1 MIGQLKGTVISK
13 DMESIILDVS
23 GVGYEVS
30 CPLTVLDQLPPSGM
44 SATLSIHTHV
54 RDDQITLFGFA
65 NVDERRLFRLLI
77 SISGVGPK
85 IGLACLSGLDANTLV
100 GAIGGGDIKTLT
112 TVPGLGKRTSER
124 IVLELREKVGGLAVA
139 ARQPNRILDDLE
151 SALKNLGY
159 KTKEVDQ
166 LCSDLASDSKDTN
179 FEGLLKEALK
189 RLRSK

>member
-44 SATLSIHTHV
+44 SATLSIYTHV

-85 IGLACLSGLDANTLV
+85 IGLACLSGLDASTLV

-124 IVLELREKVGGLAVA
+124 IVLELREKVGGLAVS

-166 LCSDLASDSKDTN
+166 LCADLASDSKDTN

>member
-1 MIGQLKGTVISK
+1 
-13 DMESIILDVS
+13 MESILLDVS

-30 CPLTVLDQLPPSGM
+30 CPLTVLDQLPPAGGT
-44 SATLSIHTHV
+44 AVVCIHTHV
-54 RDDQITLFGFA
+54 REDQITLFGFA
-65 NVDERRLFRLLI
+65 NLDERRLFRQLI

-85 IGLACLSGLDANTLV
+85 IGLACLSGLNASTLIA
-100 GAIGGGDIKTLT
+100 AIGGGDVKTLT

-124 IVLELREKVGGLAVA
+124 IILELREKVGGLAVA

-159 KTKEVDQ
+159 KAKEVDQ
-166 LCSDLASDSKDTN
+166 LCSDLASDSKDAS